1 VLAKP
6 GGAAVE
12 DWSLAANLLGTLAGS
27 TDLEPVSRAK
37 LLQVLGRAFAG
48 RRSTEEMRACLERAR
63 EDSSVIVATVARMA
77 AFRVSGVTP
86 PPESFD
92 EIVEGALE
100 SPDLEVRSLAVSEL
114 RFELL
119 RTAMAA
125 EVSLSPIYL
134 ARAFRSTV
142 GEPPHQYAVRR
153 RVEHARRL
161 LAGTA
166 LSQASLTFVS
176 TRRAQRDDG

>member
-1 VLAKP
+1 VDPLLEQLAIAVLTALKD
-6 GGAAVE
+6 GGAE
-12 DWSLAANLLGTLAGS
+12 DRLYIETIAQPAPTDGLTPARIRRLLDYIEQHLGEDLSL
-27 TDLEPVSRAK
+27 E
-37 LLQVLGRAFAG
+37 
-48 RRSTEEMRACLERAR
+48 
-63 EDSSVIVATVARMA
+63 
-77 AFRVSGVTP
+77 
-86 PPESFD
+86 
-92 EIVEGALE
+92 
-100 SPDLEVRSLAVSEL
+100 
-114 RFELL
+114 
-119 RTAMAA
+119 AMAA